1 MRCLSGIFQAC
12 AVAFVESY
20 DVGVL
25 CTVAIRVFTKTR
37 SEENAAHIKTLI
49 DAFVRLNDD
58 RKRIAHGL
66 WVPFM
71 EGGTVHYVSRS
82 SLKPSR
88 STNQAE
94 ALEKLAD
101 AACTLRAQLENAFMT
116 FELFGSKP

>member
-1 MRCLSGIFQAC
+1 
-12 AVAFVESY
+12 
-20 DVGVL
+20 VL
-25 CTVAIRVFTKTR
+25 GTVAIRVFTKTR
-37 SEENAAHIKTLI
+37 SEENAARIKTLI

-88 STNQAE
+88 STNQAD

-101 AACTLRAQLENAFMT
+101 AACTLRDRLENAFLT
-116 FELFGSKP
+116 FELG